1 MGPVILPKLTV
12 TERDF
17 KLRSFEPK
25 FSVFFFSFLLREAS
39 NIMVKSGRPRE
50 KEKTGSNG

>member
-12 TERDF
+12 TEPHF

-25 FSVFFFSFLLREAS
+25 FSGFFFLLREAP
-39 NIMVKSGRPRE
+39 NIMVKSRHPRE
-50 KEKTGSNG
+50 DEKTGSNG